1 MIDNA
6 SIESLKNSIDIVDV
20 IGNFVELRKAGANY
34 KANCPF
40 HGEKTPSFVVSPSK
54 QIYHC
59 FGCLAPH
66 ELIRTS
72 TGLKPIA
79 DIKINDLVFASSGKE
94 TKVIEVLKH
103 KPQYGM
109 LKFKTDLINDWS
121 FFTKNHDMVIVKQE
135 DVRDQLPY
143 VRREKTRPLK
153 FYGRIKKHQKYTT
166 ENLSSR
172 VVFADDVVKGDY
184 FLYPVDRDILPDKRL
199 DISSYWD
206 KNNFGPNVKKIDD
219 IPLSPELMWLFGMY
233 IAEGSTYRGGI
244 KFSLSRKET
253 LYADSIIAI
262 LKKVFLKDAS
272 IFLPKDRPNSLE
284 VTCSSTN
291 LEHVFAQLFSKGA
304 EHKSYPY
311 MFNYVS
317 KELREELF
325 QGLMDGDGCYSR
337 RTYKT
342 ISKILSHQIIDLAI
356 SLEKIPS
363 LYREKASVD
372 KNGLAHKKTYT
383 LLFHKR
389 ESLKGFFET
398 IHGTKYLFMR
408 VKEIEEA
415 VQEEYVYDITVEDA
429 THTFLTKNFVVGNC
443 GVGGDS
449 IKFVMELEKLTY
461 PEAIEKLASMFNFSL
476 NYTKG
481 SSDYSDAKRVLEAIQ
496 TWYVKNLEHNQTA
509 KQYLLDRGIAQ
520 SSIQRF
526 GIGYVPDG
534 NSVMNFLNSALLPLP
549 KALDAGIIAQGE
561 GGRYYARL
569 VERITFPIFSA
580 SGAAVGFGGRTIT
593 DHPAKYINS
602 PQTKLFN
609 KSRLLY
615 GYDLA
620 KESIYKNKKLI
631 VCEGYLDVVM
641 FHQAGFTEAVASMGT
656 ALTTEHLPLL
666 RKGEP
671 KIILAYDGDKA
682 GKAAALKAAQMLSVS
697 GFDGSVVLFPD
708 GQDPADLI
716 AKGESEAVAK
726 LLREAKPLIPFVL
739 EQIIYAYDLNDPRAK
754 EAAFGTAKQFL
765 EGLSQIIKDAYI
777 PMAATL
783 LSVSPALFGKQ
794 TDHSRT
800 RENFSQRRDD
810 VAQLSILKTLLEK
823 PNLIDSVL
831 DVIDVNMFGGY
842 AELFSALINGEKEHP
857 HLMGLSVDETFQVM
871 SEDELQDVLRNFLIK
886 HYDTKLRSIVA
897 DASMP
902 FSKKSFMIRK
912 IKTDIIPRLKRGEL
926 VSFDINI

>member
-1 MIDNA
+1 
-6 SIESLKNSIDIVDV
+6 
-20 IGNFVELRKAGANY
+20 
-34 KANCPF
+34 
-40 HGEKTPSFVVSPSK
+40 
-54 QIYHC
+54 
-59 FGCLAPH
+59 
-66 ELIRTS
+66 
-72 TGLKPIA
+72 
-79 DIKINDLVFASSGKE
+79 
-94 TKVIEVLKH
+94 
-103 KPQYGM
+103 
-109 LKFKTDLINDWS
+109 
-121 FFTKNHDMVIVKQE
+121 
-135 DVRDQLPY
+135 
-143 VRREKTRPLK
+143 
-153 FYGRIKKHQKYTT
+153 
-166 ENLSSR
+166 
-172 VVFADDVVKGDY
+172 
-184 FLYPVDRDILPDKRL
+184 
-199 DISSYWD
+199 
-206 KNNFGPNVKKIDD
+206 
-219 IPLSPELMWLFGMY
+219 
-233 IAEGSTYRGGI
+233 
-244 KFSLSRKET
+244 
-253 LYADSIIAI
+253 
-262 LKKVFLKDAS
+262 
-272 IFLPKDRPNSLE
+272 
-284 VTCSSTN
+284 
-291 LEHVFAQLFSKGA
+291 
-304 EHKSYPY
+304 
-311 MFNYVS
+311 MFNYFS
-317 KELREELF
+317 KELRESLF
-325 QGLMDGDGCYSR
+325 QGLMDGDGCHSR

-342 ISKILSHQIIDLAI
+342 ISKILSQQVMDLAI
-356 SLEKIPS
+356 SLEKVPAM
-363 LYREKASVD
+363 YTEKEHID
-372 KNGLAHKKTYT
+372 KKGLSHKDTYT

-408 VKEIEEA
+408 VKEIENA
-415 VQEEYVYDITVEDA
+415 PKEEYVYDITVEDK
-429 THTFLTKNFVVGNC
+429 THTFLTKNFIVGNC

-449 IKFVMELEKLTY
+449 IKFVMELEKLSY

-496 TWYVKNLEHNQTA
+496 TWYVKNLEHNQVA
-509 KQYLLDRGIAQ
+509 KEYLLDRGIAQ

-549 KALDAGIIAQGE
+549 KALDAGVIAQGE

-569 VERITFPIFSA
+569 VERITFPIFST

-656 ALTTEHLPLL
+656 ALTPEHLPLL

-697 GFDGSVVLFPD
+697 GFDGGVILFPD

-716 AKGESEAVAK
+716 ANGQIEAVAK

-739 EQIIYAYDLNDPRAK
+739 EQIIYAYDLHDPRAK
-754 EAAFGTAKQFL
+754 EAAFGAAKVFL

-783 LSVSPALFGKQ
+783 LSVSPALFGRQ
-794 TDHSRT
+794 TDHSRV

-823 PNLIDSVL
+823 PSLIDSVL
-831 DVIDVNMFGGY
+831 DVIDVNMFGSY

-857 HLMGLSVDETFQVM
+857 HLVGLSIDDTFKVM
-871 SEDELQDVLRNFLIK
+871 NEDELQDVLRNFLIK
-886 HYDTKLRSIVA
+886 HYDAKLRNIAA
-897 DASMP
+897 DTNMD

-926 VSFDINI
+926 VSFDTNI